1 MNTTFTL
8 NPPKHD
14 SETRCYVFT
23 FDNAPIFDCS
33 SVTDIPFS
41 VEPVLQTK
49 LQSFISEFLTQAAK
63 YFSKQLQT
71 SVFFQRIQH
80 EWHTDLISMPAPP
93 GREVERAI
101 WIPDR
106 ILFYASRYEL
116 HWSLRGVE
124 FVPEPTIPPGF
135 LERGVA
141 DEELFQLGA
150 DGAPFELPGQEAP
163 LSGALDADAIPLSSR
178 FTREELEWKAVERK
192 RIRQARLR
200 VALAQL
206 KAERL
211 AERYYRKYGD
221 FEDMDDSGSELSG
234 DEEEITLRD
243 ALASMDAQK

>member
-1 MNTTFTL
+1 MSTSFTL
-8 NPPKHD
+8 NPPKHN

-23 FDNAPIFDCS
+23 IDNAPIFDCS
-33 SVTDIPFS
+33 CVTDIPFS
-41 VEPVLQTK
+41 VEPALQVR
-49 LQSFISEFLTQAAK
+49 LQNFVSEFLTQAAK

-71 SVFFQRIQH
+71 SVFFQRLHH
-80 EWHTDLISMPAPP
+80 EWHTEMISLPAVPA

-141 DEELFQLGA
+141 DEELFELGA
-150 DGAPFELPGQEAP
+150 NGAPFELPGQEAP
-163 LSGALDADAIPLSSR
+163 LGALDADAIPLSSR
-178 FTREELEWKAVERK
+178 FTREELERKVAERK

-211 AERYYRKYGD
+211 AERYYRKYGE

-234 DEEEITLRD
+234 EEEEITLRD
-243 ALASMDAQK
+243 ALASMNAQK

>member
-1 MNTTFTL
+1 MSMTFTL

-14 SETRCYVFT
+14 AETRCYVFT
-23 FDNAPIFDCS
+23 FENPPIFDCS

-41 VEPVLQTK
+41 VEPTLQAR
-49 LQSFISEFLTQAAK
+49 LQDFVSYFLTQAAK

-71 SVFFQRIQH
+71 SAFFQRLNH
-80 EWHTDLISMPAPP
+80 EWHTEMISLPGPP

-141 DEELFQLGA
+141 DEELLEINT
-150 DGAPFELPGQEAP
+150 DGALFELPGQEAP
-163 LSGALDADAIPLSSR
+163 LGALDADAIPLSSR
-178 FTREELEWKAVERK
+178 FTREELEKKAMERK

-243 ALASMDAQK
+243 ALATVDGQK

>member
-1 MNTTFTL
+1 M
-8 NPPKHD
+8 
-14 SETRCYVFT
+14 
-23 FDNAPIFDCS
+23 
-33 SVTDIPFS
+33 
-41 VEPVLQTK
+41 
-49 LQSFISEFLTQAAK
+49 ISLPAA
-63 YFSKQLQT
+63 
-71 SVFFQRIQH
+71 
-80 EWHTDLISMPAPP
+80 P

-116 HWSLRGVE
+116 HWYLRAVD

-141 DEELFQLGA
+141 DEELVEINTE
-150 DGAPFELPGQEAP
+150 GAPFELPGQEGP
-163 LSGALDADAIPLSSR
+163 LGALDEDAIPLSSR
-178 FTREELEWKAVERK
+178 FTREELEKKAMERQ

-243 ALASMDAQK
+243 ALASVDGQK

>member
-1 MNTTFTL
+1 MIFTL

-23 FDNAPIFDCS
+23 FDNPPIFDCS

-41 VEPVLQTK
+41 VEPALQAK
-49 LQSFISEFLTQAAK
+49 LQGFVSEFLTQAAK
-63 YFSKQLQT
+63 YFSKQLQP
-71 SVFFQRIQH
+71 SVFFQRLQH
-80 EWHTDLISMPAPP
+80 EWHTDLISLPLPH

-116 HWSLRGVE
+116 HWSLRGVD
-124 FVPEPTIPPGF
+124 VAPEPTIPPGF

-141 DEELFQLGA
+141 DEELLELGA
-150 DGAPFELPGQEAP
+150 EGAPFELPGQEAP
-163 LSGALDADAIPLSSR
+163 LGALDADAIPLSSR
-178 FTREELEWKAVERK
+178 FTREELERKAMERK

-211 AERYYRKYGD
+211 AERYYRKYGE

-234 DEEEITLRD
+234 EEEEITLRD
-243 ALASMDAQK
+243 ALAGMNGQD